1 MNDKLTDI
9 FNEIRASYESTLG
22 KRAFHSANA
31 WRSKKEEPDIMR
43 SQFAVDRDRILYSG
57 AYRRYHGK
65 TQENQ
70 LELKKVE

>member
-9 FNEIRASYESTLG
+9 FNEIRAYYESTLG
-22 KRAFHSANA
+22 NRALHSANA

-57 AYRRYHGK
+57 AFLH
-65 TQENQ
+65 
-70 LELKKVE
+70 VS